1 MACDVASR
9 PAGAALVVVGHGLRE
24 RTIEGPLAPGEDPTL
39 TDIRARRYA
48 CRACDAILV
57 VVPRGIGRAYRYSLS
72 AIAAA
77 LALWAY
83 ARESAASVRTQTSS
97 AKMIGAASATRW
109 ASLTRWTRCA
119 LALFGVATSEL
130 GTLRERAA
138 RIASAVASNVPIAT
152 TSVTVDA
159 FYGAAFCA
167 PR

>member
-1 MACDVASR
+1 M
-9 PAGAALVVVGHGLRE
+9 H
-24 RTIEGPLAPGEDPTL
+24 GEDPAL

-57 VVPRGIGRAYRYSLS
+57 VVPREVARGFRYSLS

-83 ARESAASVRTQTSS
+83 ARESAASVRARTST
-97 AKMIGAASATRW
+97 AKTIGAASATRW
-109 ASLTRWTRCA
+109 ASLRRWTRCA
-119 LALFGVATSEL
+119 LALFGVGTPET

-138 RIASAVASNVPIAT
+138 RIASAVASHTPIAT

-159 FYGAAFCA
+159 FHGAAFCP